1 MFYLKTFFKIVAFVS
16 VLAILL
22 MVLGFDLPFL
32 GKPENAVKKIMTQES
47 LMDILSSFEEDFSKI
62 KEDDENYSMISVE
75 LIRSPGIKS
84 FFLDNVR
91 TMSYNITNVSKN
103 GDEATVTALITHL
116 DIYPVV
122 ECAYDLLESK
132 ILEYDSIPE
141 NDEELKMFL
150 LPLVQKS
157 INEAVSKTKPTSTY
171 TNVIFECKKD
181 SVWPWELKELPD
193 DFVEVLLMNIDPAVE
208 KAAGG
213 HFN

>member
-1 MFYLKTFFKIVAFVS
+1 MKTFLKIVAFVS

-141 NDEELKMFL
+141 NQIGNGESILYRICRGFL
-150 LPLVQKS
+150 GLIGLYICLVFLVQLIELFKYHYKG
-157 INEAVSKTKPTSTY
+157 IKER
-171 TNVIFECKKD
+171 EKK
-181 SVWPWELKELPD
+181 K
-193 DFVEVLLMNIDPAVE
+193 NKIY
-208 KAAGG
+208 K
-213 HFN
+213 